1 MDRFILSAKVGALFF
16 AILLIS
22 AGFLNKRDHKFYR
35 HVSVDGKYEI
45 VGNYQ
50 LNERYAKRINC
61 YRFTYNKKGTLI
73 KIMYL
78 KGGKISSDPYWG
90 IAKIKFTYKNDVA
103 VATAT
108 TRTATT
114 RIEYRKY
121 YNEQGKPTNDNING
135 VHCMSLK
142 FDPLNSVLS
151 VFCYDKNLEIVK
163 DQFGVAN
170 YVFRIRKSGDIFYLN
185 YCDEDG
191 KVIQSKCNTYQVQY
205 GKDTDTNT
213 VEQYSTNRFGDLTY
227 RRDSMVKVKKKFDRF
242 DNLIEEKY
250 LNNKGQLVV
259 SQFSDVAL
267 IRWKYDRNGNL
278 IEETYYGTDQKLK
291 EDGILGVAKIKW
303 KYDVRGNM
311 SEERYYGSSNK
322 LKEKQNNTLFSY
334 AIKRSAYNIEGKL
347 IRVQYLNSKRRT
359 VRKINY

>member
-1 MDRFILSAKVGALFF
+1 MDRFILSTKVRVLSF

-22 AGFLNKRDHKFYR
+22 TGFLNKRDHKFYR

-103 VATAT
+103 
-108 TRTATT
+108 TATT

-142 FDPLNSVLS
+142 FDALNNVLS

-170 YVFRIRKSGDIFYLN
+170 YVFRIGKSGDIFYLN

-191 KVIQSKCNTYQVQY
+191 KAIQSKCNTYQVQY
-205 GKDTDTNT
+205 GSTDTST
-213 VEQYSTNRFGDLTY
+213 VEQYSTDRFGNLTY
-227 RRDSMVKVKKKFDRF
+227 RRDSMVKVKRKFDRF

-250 LNNKGQLVV
+250 LNNKGQLVL

-278 IEETYYGTDQKLK
+278 IEENYYGADQKLK
-291 EDGILGVAKIKW
+291 EDRILGLAKIK
-303 KYDVRGNM
+303 
-311 SEERYYGSSNK
+311 
-322 LKEKQNNTLFSY
+322 
-334 AIKRSAYNIEGKL
+334 
-347 IRVQYLNSKRRT
+347 
-359 VRKINY
+359 